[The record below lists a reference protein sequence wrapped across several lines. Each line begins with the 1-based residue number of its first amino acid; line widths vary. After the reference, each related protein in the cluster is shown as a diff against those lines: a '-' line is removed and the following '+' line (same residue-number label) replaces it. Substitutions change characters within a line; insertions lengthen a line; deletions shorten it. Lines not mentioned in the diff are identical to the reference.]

1 MEPGDAR
8 LHGYEERP
16 DRAPG
21 DRVSTDSSGSFSRE
35 FDKDLAKHP
44 TLLANL
50 LAVGV
55 GLLLI
60 TRRRSGSPA

>member
-1 MEPGDAR
+1 MEPGDVR
-8 LHGYEERP
+8 LHSYAGL
-16 DRAPG
+16 
-21 DRVSTDSSGSFSRE
+21 SGG
-35 FDKDLAKHP
+35 AA
-44 TLLANL
+44 ANL